1 MSDSKP
7 KSKLKLIISIPLL
20 LIAIVLLL
28 PFKDGGSPSAA
39 ARNAIL
45 EQIPPA
51 IDILAQRHPIQIGLV
66 RAALNQ
72 DGQFD
77 TLAQSFIGATMDQT
91 AQAAQQQS
99 PSLLSSY
106 TTYYAVPFDKSA
118 VQNKIADTIEQQFGL
133 SQ

>member
-1 MSDSKP
+1 MLKF
-7 KSKLKLIISIPLL
+7 KLIISIALL
-20 LIAIVLLL
+20 LIAVVLLL
-28 PFKDGGSPSAA
+28 PLKDGGSIPAA

-45 EQIPPA
+45 NQIPPA
-51 IDILAQRHPIQIGLV
+51 LDILAQRHPIQIGIV

-77 TLAQSFIGATMDQT
+77 TLAQAYVGATIDN
-91 AQAAQQQS
+91 QQS
-99 PSLLSSY
+99 TSLIGSY
-106 TTYYAVPFDKSA
+106 ATYYAVLFDKSA

>member
-1 MSDSKP
+1 ML
-7 KSKLKLIISIPLL
+7 KSKLKLIISIALL
-20 LIAIVLLL
+20 LIAIVLLFPL
-28 PFKDGGSPSAA
+28 KDGASPSAD

-45 EQIPPA
+45 DQIPPA
-51 IDILAQRHPIQIGLV
+51 LDILAQRHPIQIGLV

-77 TLAQSFIGATMDQT
+77 TLAQAFVGATMDN
-91 AQAAQQQS
+91 QQS
-99 PSLLSSY
+99 PSLITSY
-106 TTYYAVPFDKSA
+106 ETYYAVLFNQSA

>member
-1 MSDSKP
+1 ML
-7 KSKLKLIISIPLL
+7 KSKLKLIISIALL
-20 LIAIVLLL
+20 LIAIVLLFPL
-28 PFKDGGSPSAA
+28 KDGASPSAA

-45 EQIPPA
+45 DQIPPA
-51 IDILAQRHPIQIGLV
+51 LDILAQRHPIQIGLV

-77 TLAQSFIGATMDQT
+77 TLAQAFVGATMDN
-91 AQAAQQQS
+91 QQS
-99 PSLLSSY
+99 PSLITSY
-106 TTYYAVPFDKSA
+106 ETYYAVLFNKSA

>member
-1 MSDSKP
+1 LL
-7 KSKLKLIISIPLL
+7 KSKLKLIISIALL
-20 LIAIVLLL
+20 LIAIVLLFPL
-28 PFKDGGSPSAA
+28 KDGASPSAA

-45 EQIPPA
+45 DQIPPA
-51 IDILAQRHPIQIGLV
+51 LDILAQRHPIQIGLV

-77 TLAQSFIGATMDQT
+77 TLAQAFVGATMDNH
-91 AQAAQQQS
+91 QS
-99 PSLLSSY
+99 PSLITSY
-106 TTYYAVPFDKSA
+106 ETYYAVLFNQSA

>member
-1 MSDSKP
+1 ML
-7 KSKLKLIISIPLL
+7 KSRLKLILSIPVL
-20 LIAIVLLL
+20 LIAILLLL

-45 EQIPPA
+45 DQIPPA
-51 IDILAQRHPIQIGLV
+51 LDILAQRHPIQIGLV

-77 TLAQSFIGATMDQT
+77 TLAQSFVAASID
-91 AQAAQQQS
+91 QAAQQQS
-99 PSLLSSY
+99 PSLIGSY
-106 TTYYAVPFDKSA
+106 TTYYAVLFDKSA
-118 VQNKIADTIEQQFGL
+118 VQNKIADTIEQQFNL